1 VEQQYRGTALV
12 TGASSG
18 IGAATAAMLAR
29 QGWRVVGAA
38 RRADRLAQHIGTLGS
53 GATAVTLDIADATS
67 VDTLFKR
74 LPDGWK
80 TIDVLINCAGHD
92 VGGRHRFDTGSM
104 AEWAR
109 TIETNA
115 IGTMR
120 VTHAVVPGMLD
131 RGRGHIV
138 NIGSTSSVNA
148 YAGGAAYVASK
159 FALNGFTKAILADY
173 RGKGVRVTHIMA
185 GLTWT
190 EFVESRLRGDK
201 SRADEF
207 YGAFPVTL
215 EPDDIARAI
224 LYAIEQ
230 PPHVTIAEMLVIPAS

>member
-1 VEQQYRGTALV
+1 MEQQYSGTALV

-18 IGAATAAMLAR
+18 IGAATATTLAR
-29 QGWRVVGAA
+29 RGWRVVCSA
-38 RRADRLAQHIGTLGS
+38 RRADRLAEHVGTLGS
-53 GATAVTLDIADATS
+53 GAIAVMLDVADATS
-67 VDTLFKR
+67 VDTLLER

-80 TIDVLINCAGHD
+80 TIDVLVNCAGHD
-92 VGGRHRFDTGSM
+92 VGGRHRFDIGSM

-120 VTHAVVPGMLD
+120 VTHAVLPGMLN
-131 RGRGHIV
+131 RARGHIV

-159 FALNGFTKAILADY
+159 FALNGFTKSILADY

-185 GLTWT
+185 GLTRT
-190 EFVESRLRGDK
+190 NFVESRLHGDK
-201 SRADEF
+201 LGADEF
-207 YGAFPVTL
+207 YGSFPVTL

-230 PPHVTIAEMLVIPAS
+230 PPHVTIAELLIIPAS